1 MLMAAR
7 IDCYP
12 WRSWQSE
19 GNIDKTLF
27 ERKPDNDHSLT
38 EKGRE
43 QARECG
49 RRLRLKMRD
58 EPVYFQV
65 SPYRRTRETLEMILT
80 SFVDENGDAIP
91 FSKFSRREAQR
102 AEERASHGGDDDDN
116 GESESHGSECGS
128 PIQGSAR
135 GPGAAQGSAPICR
148 SAYLR
153 VRSKSIEDM
162 LMSASGDSGEVAK
175 SGGIFCWPCSGR
187 YKVLRRRT
195 CSTPPLSVVSLQ
207 KWSLLRQGVRSQWLS
222 ERCVLLRE
230 RHLDPG
236 AHRTGPLAQV
246 REDARLR
253 EQEFGNYQ
261 VPRPPLTPCT
271 GRGTRRVRLV
281 RGEGRGVS
289 T

>member
-1 MLMAAR
+1 MAAR

-236 AHRTGPLAQV
+236 AHRTGPQV